1 MPQTP
6 AATTTQFP
14 IQAQDWHGLTRL
26 GFDAALGITH
36 LVENMHETISARAG
50 VLGAQRT
57 QPTRGITGL
66 VYRAVRGG
74 TRVAGQGVGALT
86 GLLARLPN
94 TRTSTPERET
104 MLAVLNGVF
113 GDHLAETGNPLAIN
127 MRFRINGQALDLN
140 QAAMSQQI
148 ENPSGKLLVLVH
160 GLCMN
165 DLQWSRQGHD
175 HGKALCKDLGY
186 TPVYL
191 NYNTGK
197 HVSENGRDFCAAL
210 DQLIAVWPVAL
221 QELVIVGHS
230 MGGLVT
236 RSACHVATEQQSP
249 WLALLRKVIF
259 LGTPHHGAPMERG
272 GQMFDSLLGQSPYLA
287 PFTRLGKARSSGITD
302 LRFGNLQD
310 ADWQGRDRHA
320 QKKDDRTPTPLPEGV
335 DTYLIAAV
343 KASKLNDP
351 RNAVIGDG
359 LVPLASALG
368 KHRQP
373 ELALSIPATHQWVA
387 TEANHWDLLSRQDV
401 YQHLR
406 AWLADDQS

>member
-197 HVSENGRDFCAAL
+197 HV
-210 DQLIAVWPVAL
+210 
-221 QELVIVGHS
+221 
-230 MGGLVT
+230 
-236 RSACHVATEQQSP
+236 
-249 WLALLRKVIF
+249 
-259 LGTPHHGAPMERG
+259 
-272 GQMFDSLLGQSPYLA
+272 
-287 PFTRLGKARSSGITD
+287 
-302 LRFGNLQD
+302 
-310 ADWQGRDRHA
+310 
-320 QKKDDRTPTPLPEGV
+320 
-335 DTYLIAAV
+335 
-343 KASKLNDP
+343 
-351 RNAVIGDG
+351 
-359 LVPLASALG
+359 
-368 KHRQP
+368 
-373 ELALSIPATHQWVA
+373 
-387 TEANHWDLLSRQDV
+387 
-401 YQHLR
+401 
-406 AWLADDQS
+406 